1 MSIRQ
6 PRVYRPHRHLDRK
19 RQQERD
25 ENQLLRA
32 QAERLRDELQAAV
45 ADVASSESVYALG
58 QDEYDAIRDP
68 GFQGSN
74 VNYLSDDTAYQTPE
88 AAMKS
93 LDAGKRCRYDS
104 RTAHMICSGR

>member
-1 MSIRQ
+1 MDFI
-6 PRVYRPHRHLDRK
+6 HRGGG
-19 RQQERD
+19 
-25 ENQLLRA
+25 
-32 QAERLRDELQAAV
+32 LQAAV

-58 QDEYDAIRDP
+58 QDEYDAIRDS